1 MDVDEARHDHPVA
14 SGTFTVE
21 WPVVVTAN
29 MDEAL
34 VVIGDVG
41 VVQIDVTI
49 PLAIEGDERVH
60 IADDVDLFSHAW
72 S

>member
-1 MDVDEARHDHPVA
+1 
-14 SGTFTVE
+14 
-21 WPVVVTAN
+21 

-41 VVQIDVTI
+41 VVQIEVTI
-49 PLAIEGDERVH
+49 PLAIEGDEHVH